1 MKIKSSDEI
10 LKELNERGLDNS
22 LAEEYGSFATSIN
35 EIPTRCK
42 FIENI
47 LEAVEQ
53 YQKIH
58 YSISLNS
65 EITKFLKE
73 IDFQLL

>member
-1 MKIKSSDEI
+1 MKIKSSNEI
-10 LKELNERGLDNS
+10 LKELNERGLDSS
-22 LAEEYGSFATSIN
+22 LAKEYGSFATSIN

-65 EITKFLKE
+65 EITKFLEE